1 MRLINSSLRSIMSA
15 GASPRRTAD
24 PQPTAEPKPRRGRC
38 AHIYLHAED
47 EQRLRHLVT
56 FISRRGYRISD
67 SQAIAAALRS
77 VEPGDE
83 FMRAFREVQSQDLR
97 FRG

>member
-1 MRLINSSLRSIMSA
+1 MRLMNTSMRSMGS
-15 GASPRRTAD
+15 TAPAPKVCPD
-24 PQPTAEPKPRRGRC
+24 PKPTAEPRRGRC

-47 EQRLRHLVT
+47 EQRVRHLVT
-56 FISRRGYRISD
+56 FISRRGFRVTD